1 MSTTTT
7 RAVEAATRLA
17 DECKKNDIANEEF
30 IAKVDEDYRLVVREL
45 TRLRA
50 ALDQLDA
57 MKPEDYTT
65 GQEHLSPAFRT
76 PNLKAALHD
85 IIAIVNKVLHNTDA
99 NGNPLPEDS

>member
-1 MSTTTT
+1 M
-7 RAVEAATRLA
+7 RLA
-17 DECKKNDIANEEF
+17 DENKLGREDDEEF
-30 IAKVDEDYRLVVREL
+30 CEKVQEDYSLVAGEL

-57 MKPEDYTT
+57 MKPEDYMG
-65 GQEHLSPAFRT
+65 GQSHLSPAFRE